1 MEKQHSEPSKAVL
14 GGHLESKDQGANQ
27 HGQKAQ
33 AEMLLLQMGGCSCS
47 WNTNEL
53 IVTMHHG
60 CTMSILHC
68 GFATHPGATT
78 QRMGIILTSV
88 FLHLCPW
95 KRAPMCVFY
104 RTCCKMCDNALLPS
118 LPRSLYEWYKPDT
131 DLSSPSFLSY
141 LQDAQLH
148 EHWESITS
156 QHCLPCPCDSQHVR
170 LGMMMPR
177 AQPV

>member
-53 IVTMHHG
+53 IVTMHYG
-60 CTMSILHC
+60 CTMGILHC

-104 RTCCKMCDNALLPS
+104 RSGCKMCDNALPPHCQRVCMS
-118 LPRSLYEWYKPDT
+118 DT
-131 DLSSPSFLSY
+131 SQIQTLVPPPSSPISRMPSYMSTGKALHHSTVCPVHVTANTFL
-141 LQDAQLH
+141 
-148 EHWESITS
+148 
-156 QHCLPCPCDSQHVR
+156 
-170 LGMMMPR
+170 
-177 AQPV
+177 